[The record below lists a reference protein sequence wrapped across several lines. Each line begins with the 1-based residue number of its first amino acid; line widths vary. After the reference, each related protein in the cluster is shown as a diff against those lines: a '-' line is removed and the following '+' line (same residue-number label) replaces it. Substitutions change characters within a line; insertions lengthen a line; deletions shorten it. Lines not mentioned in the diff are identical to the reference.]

1 VAVVTGFGAYPAAS
15 SELVQHVRRYATGR
29 ASGIQLARARAK
41 AKRLRSAVERTVPAP
56 AAKQREALTLPA
68 GQSTLDPRGC
78 RGVLRLLGVEGPV
91 AVKYGTLGR
100 KTAGSYRRD
109 GDVHVIWI
117 DHTPS
122 AQEKART
129 FCHEAAHAAQQ
140 EGRATATWT
149 ATTRIGPATRTSKAT
164 HEE

>member
-1 VAVVTGFGAYPAAS
+1 M
-15 SELVQHVRRYATGR
+15 
-29 ASGIQLARARAK
+29 
-41 AKRLRSAVERTVPAP
+41 
-56 AAKQREALTLPA
+56 
-68 GQSTLDPRGC
+68 DPRGC

-149 ATTRIGPATRTSKAT
+149 ATTRIGPATRTRPTSRPSGSPPASYCGGLPRP
-164 HEE
+164 ESASGD